1 MLPPKSV
8 TKAAVQAETAARD
21 ALRREFLAVQ
31 EAVKATEIEIPF
43 IFYDGTNIPAGKV
56 KVKKGD
62 HVWVFLEKCRKLGA
76 EIGASGVGPGSSV
89 GVAKSKEESRRAW
102 ARVGVDDLICV
113 RGDVV
118 VPQVSTLGYH
128 VVQMTNY

>member
-1 MLPPKSV
+1 M
-8 TKAAVQAETAARD
+8 QAETAARD

-43 IFYDGTNIPAGKV
+43 IFYDGTNIPGGRV

-62 HVWVFLEKCRKLGA
+62 YVWVFLEKCRKLGA

-89 GVAKSKEESRRAW
+89 GVAKSKEESSRAW

-113 RGDVV
+113 RGDVI
-118 VPQVSTLGYH
+118 VPQVSFSAQH
-128 VVQMTNY
+128 IAQMTDY